1 MRTTQNKAGVLNI
14 RSGVVDADDPDR
26 ACNRKRCR
34 STTTSDLRLRAWQPY
49 RRSCTA
55 SLSIT
60 RRRAARAGLCPPR
73 RLEAPALYSALTWN
87 VSTLGAG
94 PLVGSDRADPCSS
107 GAVTRQDMAGRVGR
121 QRVAGPPPPQH
132 PWARDGPRGDV
143 LCRPGIGRGRGRL
156 RAGDRLCVLRRG
168 TVLSLRSSVPALE
181 ARLLDGAS
189 SFLAGHCDWTPTS
202 APRALANEDA
212 FYRLCVCGCG
222 SSAPARV
229 ML

>member
-34 STTTSDLRLRAWQPY
+34 STTTSDLRLRAWRPY

-94 PLVGSDRADPCSS
+94 PLVGSDRADPCGS

-189 SFLAGHCDWTPTS
+189 SFLAGHSDC
-202 APRALANEDA
+202 APK
-212 FYRLCVCGCG
+212 
-222 SSAPARV
+222 PAQGAAAE
-229 ML
+229 